1 MNENIEESAEET
13 TETPTPEETAT
24 EEAAEDTLE
33 GEESETPEPVEETT
47 PDLYEVSDGRQLTGA
62 QLREEYTKL
71 NSDYTR
77 KSQKLSEYEKVAIN
91 KEEEKPAWQNSDYE
105 PKSWQ
110 EVIETAKTEIQRE
123 QAAGA
128 QKEQERLQ
136 QLETSVQTQLD
147 EIKKIEPNIDENALF
162 VHAMKYKFGAD
173 NVSGAFQNMSDMKK
187 VVLKTEKRT
196 VENIKKRAG
205 EPIAT
210 GGGQP
215 STSEGYDPNEA
226 AQYSG
231 ALDFLK
237 TIKK

>member
-1 MNENIEESAEET
+1 MEPEKVEESAEET

-24 EEAAEDTLE
+24 EEAAEETT
-33 GEESETPEPVEETT
+33 EETTEPVEETT

-123 QAAGA
+123 QALGT
-128 QKEQERLQ
+128 KREQERIQ

-196 VENIKKRAG
+196 AENIKRRAG

-215 STSEGYDPNEA
+215 SSDDGYDPNEA

-237 TIKK
+237 TLKK